1 MKRVWK
7 SKILW
12 FTVYAVFITC
22 VFLYLLFPS
31 ELVRPKLEA
40 AVSSREFALKTMGLQ
55 PSLPFGVKL
64 ERPSVYVPP
73 SSPEAVFQGNWFD
86 AQFLPWSIFQKSRQI
101 LFKGEAYTGRFS
113 GRAGLLARGGAYSL
127 AEGRIAFQGI
137 DLASYGEAALP
148 VLRGVSGS
156 LKGNLSYD
164 SGRIKGSRS
173 SGKIYVYLT
182 RGAYLLPEP
191 FLGMTQLEF
200 DRGEIRAEM
209 QNGSV
214 MVDKLEAYGQQMN
227 CFLSGDIQLAE
238 PVQMSRLN
246 LKGILE
252 IAGNS
257 KVKTNITIGGTLS
270 RPTLRYI

>member
-12 FTVYAVFITC
+12 FTVYTVFITC

-40 AVSSREFALKTMGLQ
+40 AVSSRAFALKTMSLQ

-64 ERPSVYVPP
+64 GRPSVYAPP
-73 SSPEAVFQGNWFD
+73 SSPEAVFQGKWFD

-101 LFKGEAYTGRFS
+101 RFKGEAYTGRFS
-113 GRAGLLARGGAYSL
+113 GRAGLLTRGGACSL
-127 AEGRIAFQGI
+127 AEGRITFQGI
-137 DLASYGEAALP
+137 DLASYGGASLP

-156 LKGNLSYD
+156 LKGNISYD
-164 SGRIKGSRS
+164 SGRLKGSQP
-173 SGKIYVYLT
+173 SGKMYVYLT

-191 FLGMTQLEF
+191 FLGMTHLEF
-200 DRGEIRAEM
+200 DRGEVRAEM

-246 LKGILE
+246 LKGTLE
-252 IAGNS
+252 VAGNS
-257 KVKTNITIGGTLS
+257 KVKMNITIGGTLS